1 MSPADD
7 HELLLRRQ
15 SAVQAATKIFAGTET
30 TPQEGWEEF
39 VASKIQEGPKGQVTL
54 LLALAKAVGES
65 KLERFAPLKDICGT
79 LLSNFESPQMWFPE
93 SHGGQ
98 PVELGN
104 LMEGHQSLPGGA
116 LYRLLKILDAQ
127 FELNTIVKN
136 DGTIGKEQG
145 SYVDFVA
152 VRFGYLPAIIVR
164 AQVRHPDRLRT
175 NVTGFVDRRFAEEA
189 VFDSRSQV
197 TALTAVP
204 ILAPSDANARPQLW

>member
-30 TPQEGWEEF
+30 TPQEGWEAF

-65 KLERFAPLKDICGT
+65 KLERLASLKDVCRV

-93 SHGGQ
+93 NHKGQ

-104 LMEGHQSLPGGA
+104 LMEGHQSLPGGT
-116 LYRLLKILDAQ
+116 LYRLLKILGGQ
-127 FELNTIVKN
+127 FELDSIVIN

-145 SYVDFVA
+145 SRLDFAA
-152 VRFGYLPAIIVR
+152 VRFGYLPAMIVR
-164 AQVRHPDRLRT
+164 LEVKHPDRFRT
-175 NVTGFVDRRFAEEA
+175 DVTGFVDRRFAEEA